1 MKMTSKPKSKPQSQP
16 KLSLAIATYNE
27 EKNISRCLKSVH
39 AWVDE
44 IILVDGQSADK
55 TVNLA
60 QKFSKV
66 KIISTT
72 NKPIFHLNKQIA
84 IDACT
89 KDWILQLD
97 ADEEIPAALQKEI
110 LETISS
116 PQAVSGYWIP
126 RRNLFLGTWL
136 KKSGQYPDPVI
147 RLFKRGQGSLPCL
160 SVHEQIDIKG
170 DIGTLKNPMLH
181 YSSPSFTR
189 YLARWNRYN
198 TLFAKELMDQNFPL
212 NFRGFLISVF
222 RAKLAFFV
230 RFIRCKGFQDGFP
243 GFVFAFF
250 SGLDHITAFIKYWEL
265 NKQKRK
271 TNLDQDWE

>member
-110 LETISS
+110 LET
-116 PQAVSGYWIP
+116 
-126 RRNLFLGTWL
+126 
-136 KKSGQYPDPVI
+136 
-147 RLFKRGQGSLPCL
+147 
-160 SVHEQIDIKG
+160 
-170 DIGTLKNPMLH
+170 
-181 YSSPSFTR
+181 
-189 YLARWNRYN
+189 
-198 TLFAKELMDQNFPL
+198 
-212 NFRGFLISVF
+212 
-222 RAKLAFFV
+222 
-230 RFIRCKGFQDGFP
+230 
-243 GFVFAFF
+243 
-250 SGLDHITAFIKYWEL
+250 
-265 NKQKRK
+265 
-271 TNLDQDWE
+271 